1 MIDAFY
7 IIPSRVIDRTQ
18 DIDFRKLEK
27 GQIITTSL
35 KVKKHHYPFNPKLP
49 YVIECTKGNLIIN
62 LIYFSVKGN
71 FLRNKFPE
79 NKEFIVSGKV
89 SFYKSNISIAHPDYI
104 EEIENEDKLRSF
116 ENIYPLTRGIHL
128 KDLRKIFDFG
138 KIYIEKYEEWI
149 SIQIIDK
156 FNFHNFHNSIIK
168 LHFPENQDDVEK
180 KELFRKRLAADEL
193 ISNYFAIRYLKE
205 KTKKKE
211 DNLDLDFSSQ
221 NQLILNLPFKL
232 TEKQKTIINEIN
244 SLNNSHYRETILLQ
258 GDVGSGKTIVS
269 LLTAIPFILKGY
281 QVAYMAP
288 TEILASQIY
297 ENIIN
302 LIQLNKINPV
312 LLTGSTKNKDEIY
325 QKISNKEFDFIVG
338 THAIFQENLI
348 FNQLK
353 YVIIDEQHR
362 FGVRQRLILG
372 EKGINT
378 NILLMSATPIPRTLA
393 LAQYGE
399 IEQVVL
405 NERPAFQRP
414 IITKV
419 SNSKKIKD
427 LIIYL
432 KKSIS
437 DKNQIYWICPLVEE
451 SENHEYKDVESRF
464 KSLQK
469 VFGSKVGLL
478 HGKMKATYKEN
489 IINEFKSGK
498 IGILVAT
505 TVIEVGI
512 DNKNANTVVI
522 ENSEKFGLSQLHQL
536 RGRVGRG
543 NEQGYCFAIYGENIT
558 DTSKERLK
566 VFKNNLDGF
575 KLAEKDLEI
584 RGTGDVLGYRQSG
597 DSLFKFVNTAQDQEL
612 IIECFDYVKEVISS
626 KKFEDKEF
634 QQKIYQLLLFFK
646 QHEAIKLLF
655 SYFFFALGNAFLIVG
670 AVGATKPA
678 EIIYLIAWSTD
689 IDSLVHLDRGTNIR
703 KPVVGLGVEG
713 IKTFIIFLFFLIAI
727 SPLVSLVRKARA

>member
-128 KDLRKIFDFG
+128 KDLKKIFDFG

-302 LIQLNKINPV
+302 LIQLNEINPV

-405 NERPAFQRP
+405 NEKPAFQRP

-478 HGKMKATYKEN
+478 HGKMKAIDKEK

-626 KKFEDKEF
+626 KKFEDKKF

-646 QHEAIKLLF
+646 QQEAIKLLF
-655 SYFFFALGNAFLIVG
+655 S
-670 AVGATKPA
+670 
-678 EIIYLIAWSTD
+678 
-689 IDSLVHLDRGTNIR
+689 
-703 KPVVGLGVEG
+703 
-713 IKTFIIFLFFLIAI
+713 
-727 SPLVSLVRKARA
+727 

>member
-7 IIPSRVIDRTQ
+7 ILPSRVIDRTQ

-128 KDLRKIFDFG
+128 KDLKKIFDFG

-302 LIQLNKINPV
+302 LIQLNEINPV

-405 NERPAFQRP
+405 NEKPAFQRP

-478 HGKMKATYKEN
+478 HGKMKAIDKEK

-626 KKFEDKEF
+626 KKFEDKKF

-646 QHEAIKLLF
+646 QQEAIKLLF
-655 SYFFFALGNAFLIVG
+655 S
-670 AVGATKPA
+670 
-678 EIIYLIAWSTD
+678 
-689 IDSLVHLDRGTNIR
+689 
-703 KPVVGLGVEG
+703 
-713 IKTFIIFLFFLIAI
+713 
-727 SPLVSLVRKARA
+727 

>member
-7 IIPSRVIDRTQ
+7 ILPSRAIDRTQ

-104 EEIENEDKLRSF
+104 EEIENEEKLRSF

-128 KDLRKIFDFG
+128 KDLKKIFDFG

-149 SIQIIDK
+149 SRQIIDK

-338 THAIFQENLI
+338 THAIFQENLM

-405 NERPAFQRP
+405 NERPAFQKP

-478 HGKMKATYKEN
+478 HGKMKATDKEN
-489 IINEFKSGK
+489 IINEFKLGK

-646 QHEAIKLLF
+646 QQEAIKLLF
-655 SYFFFALGNAFLIVG
+655 S
-670 AVGATKPA
+670 
-678 EIIYLIAWSTD
+678 
-689 IDSLVHLDRGTNIR
+689 
-703 KPVVGLGVEG
+703 
-713 IKTFIIFLFFLIAI
+713 
-727 SPLVSLVRKARA
+727 

>member
-7 IIPSRVIDRTQ
+7 ILPSRVIDRTQ

-128 KDLRKIFDFG
+128 KDLKKIFDFG

-168 LHFPENQDDVEK
+168 LHFPDNQDDVEK

-405 NERPAFQRP
+405 NEKPAFQRP

-478 HGKMKATYKEN
+478 HGKMKAIDKEK

-626 KKFEDKEF
+626 KKFEDKKF

-646 QHEAIKLLF
+646 QQEAIKLLF
-655 SYFFFALGNAFLIVG
+655 S
-670 AVGATKPA
+670 
-678 EIIYLIAWSTD
+678 
-689 IDSLVHLDRGTNIR
+689 
-703 KPVVGLGVEG
+703 
-713 IKTFIIFLFFLIAI
+713 
-727 SPLVSLVRKARA
+727 

>member
-18 DIDFRKLEK
+18 DIDFKKLEK
-27 GQIITTSL
+27 GQIITTSI

-128 KDLRKIFDFG
+128 KDLKKIFDFG

-156 FNFHNFHNSIIK
+156 FNFHNFYNSIIK

-302 LIQLNKINPV
+302 LIQLNEINPV

-405 NERPAFQRP
+405 NEKPAFQRP

-478 HGKMKATYKEN
+478 HGKMKAIDKEK

-626 KKFEDKEF
+626 KKFENKEF

-646 QHEAIKLLF
+646 QQEAIKLLF
-655 SYFFFALGNAFLIVG
+655 S
-670 AVGATKPA
+670 
-678 EIIYLIAWSTD
+678 
-689 IDSLVHLDRGTNIR
+689 
-703 KPVVGLGVEG
+703 
-713 IKTFIIFLFFLIAI
+713 
-727 SPLVSLVRKARA
+727 